1 LLVSAEVKVFH
12 ATEIYSSSDLTSVKY
27 NMKRLSIDEK
37 ENVTAPNKT
46 KELESLSKYIVHVM
60 VKIKLS
66 IKNNSQI
73 FNSIHTIYTRTTKFI
88 IKEITYFPSEGNN
101 SGFTS
106 INLHV
111 VCCIPAMYGVNV
123 HLK

>member
-1 LLVSAEVKVFH
+1 LLVSAEVKAFH
-12 ATEIYSSSDLTSVKY
+12 ATEIYSTSDLTSVKY

-46 KELESLSKYIVHVM
+46 KELERLSKYIVHVM

-73 FNSIHTIYTRTTKFI
+73 FNSIRTIYTRTTKFI
-88 IKEITYFPSEGNN
+88 IKRN
-101 SGFTS
+101 
-106 INLHV
+106 
-111 VCCIPAMYGVNV
+111 
-123 HLK
+123 HLLS